1 MTMAAVTMTQVIGMM
16 RGICVI
22 GKTNGG
28 GCSMSRTR
36 RVSNWIIYAL
46 HAKRMSQ
53 KDFVKG
59 VDKFCMHGSCKW
71 VL

>member
-1 MTMAAVTMTQVIGMM
+1 MSAVTMTRINGMR
-16 RGICVI
+16 RGKCVI
-22 GKTNGG
+22 GKINGG
-28 GCSMSRTR
+28 VDFMSSPVRA
-36 RVSNWIIYAL
+36 SNWIINAL

-53 KDFVKG
+53 KDFFKE